1 VKLFLQT
8 GATIQVSLR
17 FWEITDYESM
27 KELLSSW
34 KVCGLFVLLAFA
46 GCDHQASR
54 LAVEHGLRWGGTE
67 HALPYFNTAIELDPT
82 NTQAYAHRG
91 YIRAQ
96 NGPYDLAVADL
107 QKAVE
112 LDPEGVYH
120 YEAHNGLAWLLCTC
134 NEDRIR
140 DGEKAVKIALQACK
154 FCKYENEDI
163 VDTLAAA
170 YAETGDFKSAVE
182 WQQKA
187 IEKADPERDRTD
199 KIRGFYKRLQ
209 LYKEGIAYRE

>member
-1 VKLFLQT
+1 M
-8 GATIQVSLR
+8 R
-17 FWEITDYESM
+17 HY
-27 KELLSSW
+27 LLSWHGWS
-34 KVCGLFVLLAFA
+34 LLVLLALL

-54 LAVEHGLRWGGTE
+54 LAAEHGVRWGDSQR
-67 HALPYFNTAIELDPT
+67 ALPYFNTAIELDPT
-82 NTQAYAHRG
+82 NTLAYAQRG

-96 NGPYDLAVADL
+96 NGPYDLAAEDL

-120 YEAHNGLAWLLCTC
+120 YEAYNGLAWLLATC

-140 DGEKAVKIALQACK
+140 DGKRAIKLAKQACE
-154 FCKYENEDI
+154 FCDYENEDI

-187 IEKADPERDRTD
+187 IEQTD
-199 KIRGFYKRLQ
+199 EEHVPLDKLRGFYTRLQ
-209 LYKEGIAYRE
+209 LYKQGIAFRN